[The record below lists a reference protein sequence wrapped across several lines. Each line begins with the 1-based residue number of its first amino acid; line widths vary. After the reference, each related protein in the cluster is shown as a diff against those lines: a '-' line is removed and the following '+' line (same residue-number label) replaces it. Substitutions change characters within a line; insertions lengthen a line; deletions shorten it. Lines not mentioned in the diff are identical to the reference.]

1 MSALSR
7 LFVIPIWEMYFI
19 SQKLA
24 PLWSCIEMNL
34 RTSFIPMLY
43 YSVLFSSLSFCL
55 FVFFSSKI
63 TSFAFFTLYALFPN
77 EGSTFFPLQVL
88 CSALNHDLP
97 THVFWGISV
106 SNWYVWH
113 LFNKLWKYFQE
124 GRNTREKCCLNAPS
138 FLWAPAVLG
147 ATSFDSSETA
157 SWLCGLLSFT
167 AVAILCIYWEKTVL
181 MYKLPVGVDTG

>member
-1 MSALSR
+1 MVNFWSIPVCIPLCTFVLQPLHWWNPQMVWKWKYSLHFHLSPAYISLKIIILWPSSFLVFHKILSIIPSSDRKMCLILPYLMSALSR

-34 RTSFIPMLY
+34 RTSFIPILY

-77 EGSTFFPLQVL
+77 EGGTFFPLQVL

-97 THVFWGISV
+97 MHVFWGISV
-106 SNWYVWH
+106 SNW
-113 LFNKLWKYFQE
+113 
-124 GRNTREKCCLNAPS
+124 
-138 FLWAPAVLG
+138 
-147 ATSFDSSETA
+147 
-157 SWLCGLLSFT
+157 
-167 AVAILCIYWEKTVL
+167 
-181 MYKLPVGVDTG
+181 